1 MIDDDAG
8 PWAIRNVD
16 VSVAHPARRY
26 DYWLGGKD
34 NFAADR
40 ESGDAVEAMF
50 PTIRA
55 AAVENRRFLGRA
67 VRFLADE
74 CGIDQFLDIGTGIP
88 GVDNTHEVAQAI
100 DPGVRV
106 VYVDNDPI
114 VLTHARALLTSDSA
128 AGRTSY
134 IDADLRDPD
143 RILGDPAV
151 AQTFDLGRPVAL
163 LLLAVLHFVPDDDR
177 PHDAVARLVDALPD
191 GSYLAMS
198 HVTHDFL
205 PPEQHAPLDAAG
217 RTQAGFQARSLE
229 EFTRFLDGHEVVD
242 PGIVP
247 VSDWR
252 PDGDPDGRPRAAD
265 IAQYGAVARVRR
277 GTVPPADR
285 AAGSG
290 RG

>member
-67 VRFLADE
+67 VQFLAGE
-74 CGIDQFLDIGTGIP
+74 RGIDQFLDIGTGIP

-100 DPGVRV
+100 DPGVGV

-114 VLTHARALLTSDSA
+114 VLSHARALLTSGST

-143 RILGDPAV
+143 RILNDPAV
-151 AQTFDLGRPVAL
+151 SQTFDLGRPIAL
-163 LLLAVLHFVPDDDR
+163 LLIAVLHFVPDDDR
-177 PHDAVARLVDALPD
+177 PHDAVARLVDGLPD

-198 HVTHDFL
+198 HVTNDFL
-205 PPEQHAPLDAAG
+205 PQEQHAPLDAVG
-217 RTQAGFQARSLE
+217 RTQSGFQARGLQ
-229 EFTRFLDGHEVVD
+229 EFARFFAGHDLVD

-247 VSDWR
+247 ISAWR
-252 PDGDPDGRPRAAD
+252 ADGEPSPRPRAAD

-277 GTVPPADR
+277 
-285 AAGSG
+285 SS
-290 RG
+290 